1 MKKVINLDDVPQV
14 IYYGDKVKT
23 FDELYELMVNKD
35 IFIDLSIDRLI
46 MISNFNDL
54 INELNLAN
62 SLVFANYKKRK
73 PKSLRVNGE
82 NYKDGFIVD
91 FGVNGRAVIVKSN
104 V

>member
-1 MKKVINLDDVPQV
+1 MKKVINLDDVPYV
-14 IYYGDKVKT
+14 LYYGDEVKT
-23 FDELYELMVNKD
+23 FDGLYKLMVNKEL
-35 IFIDLSIDRLI
+35 FEDLSLDRLI

-62 SLVFANYKKRK
+62 SLVFTNYEKRK

-82 NYKDGFIVD
+82 HYKDGFIVD